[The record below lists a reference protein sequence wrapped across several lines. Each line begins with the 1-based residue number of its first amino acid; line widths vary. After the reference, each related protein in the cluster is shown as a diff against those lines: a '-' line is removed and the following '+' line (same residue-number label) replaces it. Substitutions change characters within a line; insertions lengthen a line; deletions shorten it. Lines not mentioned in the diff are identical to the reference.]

1 MSVANSGATLSND
14 EGNIYYSTIYRN
26 ILSTS
31 DIIITQQKCFYFTS
45 DTIDYDSRIARMINR
60 NCGIRGP
67 TRDDK
72 EREPK
77 NEIITSRKRDDAEF
91 DKGISS

>member
-1 MSVANSGATLSND
+1 
-14 EGNIYYSTIYRN
+14 
-26 ILSTS
+26 
-31 DIIITQQKCFYFTS
+31 
-45 DTIDYDSRIARMINR
+45 MINR

-77 NEIITSRKRDDAEF
+77 NEIITSRKRDDAEV
-91 DKGISS
+91 DNGISSSLNGNFIENDLPTTDEDTFSKAEGVGISIFL